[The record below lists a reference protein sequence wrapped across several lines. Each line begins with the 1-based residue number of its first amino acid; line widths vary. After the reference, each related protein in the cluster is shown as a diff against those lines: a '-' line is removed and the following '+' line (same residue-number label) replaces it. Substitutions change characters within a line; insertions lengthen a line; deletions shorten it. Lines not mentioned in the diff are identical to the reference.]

1 MYNIIDYIK
10 DTLWCL
16 LLLFELVLVFGR
28 GRRGLR
34 LVLTIG
40 YIIYNVYFERRKS
53 FE

>member
-1 MYNIIDYIK
+1 MYNIIAYVK

-34 LVLTIG
+34 GLRLVLTIV
-40 YIIYNVYFERRKS
+40 YIIHDV
-53 FE
+53 